1 MKTITRF
8 TQIFMFLLAAA
19 SSPPTVAA
27 ETGLVVWSLGSGV
40 NLFYPETP
48 TPIGVA
54 TGTFTYALGG
64 GPTDWNIQ
72 TPAFPPIINLFFGLP
87 GQTLTPANSSS
98 AGSISTVFRLSI
110 PSFNTFMFEVEAES
124 SSVVIPFNQP
134 GSMVPLV
141 VAHYASGIAAL
152 SNNGFGSG
160 AQTPIIGVLAVPE
173 PQTYAMLAL
182 GLGVLVLVRRRTPT
196 TA

>member
-1 MKTITRF
+1 
-8 TQIFMFLLAAA
+8 
-19 SSPPTVAA
+19 
-27 ETGLVVWSLGSGV
+27 
-40 NLFYPETP
+40 
-48 TPIGVA
+48 
-54 TGTFTYALGG
+54 
-64 GPTDWNIQ
+64 
-72 TPAFPPIINLFFGLP
+72 
-87 GQTLTPANSSS
+87 
-98 AGSISTVFRLSI
+98 
-110 PSFNTFMFEVEAES
+110 
-124 SSVVIPFNQP
+124 
-134 GSMVPLV
+134 MVPLV